1 MNKNVD
7 MTIVEKNRK
16 QISTLGG
23 ILGGKYFTI
32 AAQETYPNFDKV
44 KLENESNNS
53 LDFMPNRT
61 PRRFIVRDHDVL
73 SQAIETGADG
83 TTKVV
88 FNPGSADE
96 AKASLISGNVGFGV
110 ATEDAVK
117 DALTGQNRIFAN
129 GAAIAKKMNEYNQ
142 SELDRLNVFIKQL
155 QSQRDAIMSTIKA
168 NTDKVNKYEQEI
180 IASTPK
186 VLVEKDNES
195 PAIIIEP
202 AE

>member
-1 MNKNVD
+1 
-7 MTIVEKNRK
+7 
-16 QISTLGG
+16 
-23 ILGGKYFTI
+23 
-32 AAQETYPNFDKV
+32 
-44 KLENESNNS
+44 
-53 LDFMPNRT
+53 MPNRS

-73 SQAIETGADG
+73 SQAIETSADG

-88 FNPGSADE
+88 FNPGSANE
-96 AKASLISGNVGFGV
+96 AKASLVAGNIGFGV
-110 ATEDAVK
+110 ATEEAIK

-129 GAAIAKKMNEYNQ
+129 GSAIAKKINEYNQ
-142 SELDRLNVFIKQL
+142 SELERVNVLIKQL
-155 QSQRDAIMSTIKA
+155 QSQRDAILSTIKA

-186 VLVEKDNES
+186 VLIEKENES